1 MFLFSSRSPT
11 CVLVGGRS
19 VVCSGRSLWL
29 PCVLCCGCSTSLGS
43 GVPRSALSCCSSK
56 LRGCL
61 NRKEAGKVSSRGSV
75 QDYRL
80 PTPTLCTIVNNKNT
94 RGSQVVGLNSACWR
108 LMVACLTSPEVV
120 ASQRCRAPPPKRH
133 L

>member
-1 MFLFSSRSPT
+1 MRRWQLADVSFQFALTDLCSRW
-11 CVLVGGRS
+11 RS
-19 VVCSGRSLWL
+19 VGRLLGSEFMAAVCVVLWL
-29 PCVLCCGCSTSLGS
+29 LYFARVGCASIGS
-43 GVPRSALSCCSSK
+43 QLLMN

-75 QDYRL
+75 QDYRH
-80 PTPTLCTIVNNKNT
+80 PTPTLCTVVNNKNT

-120 ASQRCRAPPPKRH
+120 AS
-133 L
+133 